1 MEFNKTK
8 IKVCGLKHPLEVK
21 CAADYGAE
29 WYGMIFEKDSPRFIN
44 YKQAEV
50 LLNSTPEYIEPIA
63 VTVNPSYSKV
73 QYIYNLGLKCIQLH
87 GDESKNFCTNL
98 KKEFNLKVIKAISV
112 KSLKD
117 LEYANSYKSSVDW
130 ILFDYKDDLL
140 AGGTGKS
147 FDWSLL
153 EKNTLNFNWILSG
166 GLDYNN
172 IEVAIKSTK
181 AKAVDVSSGVEV
193 KKGIKSTELIKNF
206 CNKINNIKYEKN

>member
-1 MEFNKTK
+1 MKNNKTK
-8 IKVCGLKHPLEVK
+8 IKVCGLKNTSEVE
-21 CAADYGAE
+21 CAADYGAY
-29 WYGMIFEKDSPRFIN
+29 WYGMIFERSSPRFIT

-50 LLNSTPEYIEPIA
+50 LLNSTPDCIEPIA

-73 QYIYNLGLKCIQLH
+73 QDFIKLGFKSVQLH
-87 GDESKNFCTNL
+87 GNESLSFCISL
-98 KKEFNLKVIKAISV
+98 KKKFNIKIIKAINV

-117 LEYANSYKSSVDW
+117 LEYANSYKNTVDW

-153 EKNTLNFNWILSG
+153 TKNSLNFNWILSG

-172 IEVAIKSTK
+172 IEIAIKSTM
-181 AKAVDVSSGVEV
+181 ASAVDVSSGVEI
-193 KKGIKSTELIKNF
+193 KKGIKSTELIKEF
-206 CNKINNIKYEKN
+206 CNKINNI